1 MGLSADRSARRRLRT
16 IAKEFE
22 EQGYQTVVDPDPDL
36 LPPNLVDF
44 HPDLLA
50 KGDHESVVVEV
61 KRQPD
66 LASEPRIDELAEA
79 IEELPGWRFELVVM
93 RPHPPSLDEARDA
106 LLSETEIELRVKRAH
121 ALVRVGDPGVALAV
135 VWSALEA
142 ALRHHAIQ
150 QGVRLKAKTAP
161 SLVAECFHLGLINK
175 NEYRTLKDAAEDRQ
189 AVAHGYRTDPIAE
202 GLIGNLADMTQGLL
216 SQIKSA
222 VSEDAAD

>member
-1 MGLSADRSARRRLRT
+1 MGLSADKSARRRLRT

-22 EQGYQTVVDPDPDL
+22 EQGYQTVVDPASDL

-50 KGDHESVVVEV
+50 RGDDESVVVEV

-66 LASEPRIDELAEA
+66 LASEPRIDALAEA
-79 IEELPGWRFELVVM
+79 VEALPGWRFELVVM
-93 RPHPPSLDEARDA
+93 RPQPPSLEEARDA
-106 LLSETEIELRVKRAH
+106 LLSEKEIELRVKRGQ
-121 ALVRVGDPGVALAV
+121 ALVRVGDPGLALAV

-142 ALRHHAIQ
+142 AFRHYAIQ
-150 QGVRLKAKTAP
+150 QGVRLKAETAP

-175 NEYRTLKDAAEDRQ
+175 NEYRTLKEAAEDRQ

-202 GLIGNLADMTQGLL
+202 GLIGSLADMILGLL
-216 SQIKSA
+216 SQIKA
-222 VSEDAAD
+222 AASEDAAD